1 MGVSSDRAL
10 RWCCWVAVALVVGMI
25 AIFAGAGV
33 GQDPL
38 QAVHPPE
45 EYAELL
51 LAQPAAL
58 RATLGLD
65 NVFLVLYTT
74 AFVLL
79 GLRLPD
85 LRVRIGVLL
94 LVATGLLDLVE
105 NVHFLTLLEAAEQG
119 VLPGQTQIQLQ
130 VVESLVKFHVS
141 YAGLF
146 LLSLGLPRET
156 PGQRVLSNL
165 GLFFQLPVG
174 VLIYVSPEVLAL
186 PLVFVRFSYFVLGL
200 ALIGW
205 EFGPAARGA
214 RA

>member
-1 MGVSSDRAL
+1 MGVSGERAL
-10 RWCCWVAVALVVGMI
+10 RLCCGVSVGLVVGMI
-25 AIFAGAGV
+25 AIFATTGV

-45 EYAELL
+45 QYAALL

-79 GLRLPD
+79 GLRLAD
-85 LRVRIGVLL
+85 ARVRIGVLL
-94 LVATGLLDLVE
+94 LVATGLLDLTE

-119 VLPGQTQIQLQ
+119 VLPGATQIQLQ

-141 YAGLF
+141 YLGLF

-156 PGQRVLSNL
+156 ARQRLLADL
-165 GLFFQLPVG
+165 GLYLQLPVG
-174 VLIYVSPEVLAL
+174 VLIYVSPEVIAL

-205 EFGPAARGA
+205 EFGAAGRGA

>member
-1 MGVSSDRAL
+1 MGVSPERAL
-10 RWCCWVAVALVVGMI
+10 RLCCGVSVGLVVGMV
-25 AIFAGAGV
+25 AIFVVTGI

-45 EYAELL
+45 EYAALL

-79 GLRLPD
+79 GLRLTD
-85 LRVRIGVLL
+85 ARVRIGVLF
-94 LVATGLLDLVE
+94 LVATGLLDLTE
-105 NVHFLTLLEAAEQG
+105 NVHFLTLLRSAEQG
-119 VLPGQTQIQLQ
+119 VVPGLGQIQLQ

-141 YAGLF
+141 YIGLF

-156 PGQRVLSNL
+156 PRQRLLANL
-165 GLFFQLPVG
+165 GLYLQLPVG
-174 VLIYVSPEVLAL
+174 VLIYVSPEMIAF
-186 PLVFVRFSYFVLGL
+186 PLVFVRFTYFVLGL
-200 ALIGW
+200 GLIGW
-205 EFGPAARGA
+205 EFGAAGRGA
-214 RA
+214 RG